1 MTRQIISV
9 RELACEMVQTLV
21 ATTRPRPLVLHG
33 RLFPVAFVGVLAA
46 QLCDDEQYFLAAGL
60 LNRGTVDFK

>member
-1 MTRQIISV
+1 MRDGSNPGHNYRTS
-9 RELACEMVQTLV
+9 
-21 ATTRPRPLVLHG
+21 PLVLHG

-46 QLCDDEQYFLAAGL
+46 QLCDDEQYFLAAEL